1 MAAIAGLLAG
11 RTGIGCRTLRRGGV
25 PTARRSRRSVGVPI
39 LRSDGAGQG
48 SRLRIVALGRV
59 RAGKTVTIDV
69 PDTDLI
75 VTCDDGPRTIRRG
88 NRLVTSGG
96 RRRRKHPLLA
106 VVVLPVGK
114 LGQYVGRIT
123 ATAISQASQLVSVAP
138 LARQLNELVDGITAA
153 VIGKTAQ
160 LIHVT
165 PLARQLDEL
174 VNGVSVTGRRTR
186 PQVQQIPISHAQ

>member
-1 MAAIAGLLAG
+1 M
-11 RTGIGCRTLRRGGV
+11 
-25 PTARRSRRSVGVPI
+25 S
-39 LRSDGAGQG
+39 GA
-48 SRLRIVALGRV
+48 
-59 RAGKTVTIDV
+59 
-69 PDTDLI
+69 
-75 VTCDDGPRTIRRG
+75 
-88 NRLVTSGG
+88 
-96 RRRRKHPLLA
+96 RRRRKHPLPA
-106 VVVLPVGK
+106 VVVLPLGK

-174 VNGVSVTGRRTR
+174 VNGVSVTGRGAR
-186 PQVQQIPISHAQ
+186 PQVQQILISHARTLHPGSAPTTLAARTTTADRPPQGHQQT